1 MRVALIVERFD
12 PAHGGREAST
22 WEIAQ
27 LLRQQRCEVS
37 VLCMSAASGKEEPG
51 VRRLGRR
58 GLSRVQRL
66 RNFVRDVRELAARE
80 SFDVMHAMM
89 PLPGADVYQPR
100 SGTIPG
106 QLAARRRYRES
117 LRAGW
122 LTAADW
128 PSAHRRYVARLE
140 RQTLA
145 EPGTLCLPV
154 SQYIA
159 EEIAFYFRPPVAP
172 DVVFNGVQLATMEP
186 QRVQKHRAE
195 LRRRLQIPDGDA
207 LLMCIG
213 SENWRKGFDETLAA
227 YAHWQ
232 RGRTPTSGATLVF
245 VGCRNLG
252 RFRALARRYGIDRQ
266 TRFLRESRPIADVL
280 AGADALMLLS
290 WYDACSRVVLEATR
304 LGVPSITTATNG
316 AAEALRDGAGV
327 VVSSPRSVA
336 EIAAALNEL
345 ADPERRR
352 RYRQA
357 CAAAADGLSMERHVS
372 ELLLRYEQICRR
384 RTERRCVALPGHGGT
399 DSEALRAAGE
409 LSVSYD
415 GRDRR
420 AA

>member
-27 LLRQQRCEVS
+27 LLRQQGCEVS
-37 VLCMSAASGKEEPG
+37 VLCMSAASGKKEPG

-58 GLSRVQRL
+58 GLTRLQRL
-66 RNFVRDVRELAARE
+66 RNFVRDVREFAARE
-80 SFDVMHAMM
+80 SFDVIHAMM

-117 LRAGW
+117 LKAGW
-122 LTAADW
+122 LVAADW

-140 RQTLA
+140 RQTLSD
-145 EPGTLCLPV
+145 PRTLCLPV
-154 SQYIA
+154 SRYIA
-159 EEIAFYFRPPVAP
+159 EEITGCFSPPVPP
-172 DVVFNGVQLATMEP
+172 DVVFNGVQLPVMQP
-186 QRVQKHRAE
+186 QRVKQHRAE

-207 LLMCIG
+207 LLICIG

-227 YAHWQ
+227 FANWHRSQ
-232 RGRTPTSGATLVF
+232 TRPTGATLVF
-245 VGCRNLG
+245 VGCRNL
-252 RFRALARRYGIDRQ
+252 RRYEHRAYRYGVAKQ
-266 TRFLRESRPIADVL
+266 TRFLGESRPIAQVL

-316 AAEALRDGAGV
+316 AAEALLGGAGV
-327 VVSSPRSVA
+327 VVPSPVSVG
-336 EIAAALNEL
+336 EIAAAINEL
-345 ADPERRR
+345 AEPERRR
-352 RYRQA
+352 SYVEA
-357 CAAAADGLSMERHVS
+357 CSQAADWLSMERHVG
-372 ELLLRYEQICRR
+372 ELLVRYEQVCRR
-384 RTERRCVALPGHGGT
+384 RASRRCVALAGHRQAESD
-399 DSEALRAAGE
+399 DSPAEGE
-409 LSVSYD
+409 SSASGD
-415 GRDRR
+415 ARCRR